1 MMTSKPLKNARHEKF
16 VLNLVKGMTQTQA
29 AIEAGYKS
37 SRARIT
43 GANLA
48 TKSNIIAR
56 REALQFLDK
65 KDTVMTVTERKERLS
80 FLAQE
85 ANPGKFGYQRQP
97 NITAIAELNKMGGDY
112 APEKHLNLNVDVKFV
127 IGRGYVI
134 TKGGENALQDNKE

>member
-1 MMTSKPLKNARHEKF
+1 MMISKPLKNTRHEKF
-16 VLNLVKGMTQTQA
+16 VLSLVKGMTQTQA
-29 AIEAGYKS
+29 AIEAGYS
-37 SRARIT
+37 QHTADVQASRLLTNVSIME
-43 GANLA
+43 
-48 TKSNIIAR
+48 R
-56 REALQFLDK
+56 REALQFLAQT
-65 KDTVMTVTERKERLS
+65 DTVMTVTERKERLS